1 MADFRTDISLKYFG
15 NEADNKHI
23 EFYDVGQA
31 LIGFQRSLAITTHL
45 ILNDKV
51 IVQAPSLKKAKVYVL
66 PPDEGSW
73 AITAVVLGGIVTY
86 NVLAAPRDTV
96 LGHIV
101 HSAYDYVISRSLGF
115 NPDFDKTLGQQY
127 GELRL
132 TSKDIGIPDLTE
144 GRFDGAIEK
153 CETAIKD
160 MHRPITKSQSATGA
174 EIIHSYESEEKPL
187 KHKLSQSTYDYMMQD
202 TESDTPE
209 EISGFI
215 SGYNLNTKTGR
226 VFLPDMNRTVPF
238 ELSSEINDRLP
249 FIESLLE
256 NERDSGRG
264 ILQLRAYPITSQNGR
279 IKKYIILEI
288 LDD

>member
-1 MADFRTDISLKYFG
+1 MVDFRTDISLKYFG

-73 AITAVVLGGIVTY
+73 EICAVIISGGYYVLT
-86 NVLAAPRDTV
+86 APRDTV

-127 GELRL
+127 DELRS
-132 TSKDIGIPDLTE
+132 TSKDIGIPNLTE

-174 EIIHSYESEEKPL
+174 EIIHSYGSEEKPL
-187 KHKLSQSTYDYMMQD
+187 KHKLSQSTYDYMMQNVE
-202 TESDTPE
+202 TDTPE
-209 EISGFI
+209 VISGFI
-215 SGYNLNTKTGR
+215 SSYNRNTKKGR
-226 VFLPDMNRTVPF
+226 VFVPNMNRTVPF
-238 ELSSEINDRLP
+238 ELSSEINNRLP
-249 FIESLLE
+249 FVESLLE
-256 NERDSGRG
+256 NEKESGRG
-264 ILQLRAYPITSQNGR
+264 ILQLRAYPIIAKNGR
-279 IKKYIILEI
+279 IKRYIILGI
-288 LDD
+288 FDD